1 MATFLKFWSN
11 KKLLIM
17 KYIYMLLAVGFLT
30 LSCETKYEGLTETLE
45 TLPVSQVVM
54 PVKYAKDSVTEIP
67 VQYIRPTVCHSFYNF
82 YYERSGLTRTVAII
96 SVKENDASSCPPSQ
110 LEYTATLK
118 FKPAALG
125 TYHFKFW
132 TSTDTQ
138 GVDHFIEYDAIVN
151 H

>member
-1 MATFLKFWSN
+1 
-11 KKLLIM
+11 M

-138 GVDHFIEYDAIVN
+138 GVNHFIEYDAIVN